1 MDFDDTDI
9 SFVNAFTDPED
20 ISEIGGKLN
29 GRISLDGDVMKPQL
43 NGNLVVSD
51 AQAKIEML
59 GVKYYLNGKI
69 EVYEDLFA
77 LNAVPIKDEEGNTG
91 SVIGSIFHENFQDWN
106 FDVQVNFEDD
116 YTTQQPNVK
125 PLTQFLVLNTE
136 HKDGDIY
143 YGKAYG
149 REVLISLDMPII
161 CRLLSM
167 LKQVKE
173 PRLISLCTAFQ
184 RLRKILIL

>member
-1 MDFDDTDI
+1 MLMNTEIGDILVQTNYDNTINGLELLGELDVNNIQTFNFSGNYFLESDSLDLYLDFDDTDI

-77 LNAVPIKDEEGNTG
+77 LNAVPLKDEEGNTG

-116 YTTQQPNVK
+116 YITQQPERKTFNSIFG
-125 PLTQFLVLNTE
+125 LE
-136 HKDGDIY
+136 
-143 YGKAYG
+143 YGA
-149 REVLISLDMPII
+149 
-161 CRLLSM
+161 
-167 LKQVKE
+167 
-173 PRLISLCTAFQ
+173 
-184 RLRKILIL
+184 